1 MSTTAQPD
9 RPGTGTAERAGG
21 GPAAGAVEQHGY
33 DFIPESERYMTP
45 RQLGFFWAGI
55 NSYQFFFVL
64 GAGAIALG
72 LSLVQ
77 ALVAVVAG
85 NALFALVAY
94 SSIAGPRAG
103 LPALTLS
110 RAPFGVF
117 GNRVNALFTW
127 AMSLGFKTVNGLLGV
142 FAVLAFFDRLGWH
155 HSGAPGKVLATL
167 LVLGVAI
174 VIAVTGHRLLVK
186 VQPYFAV
193 AVAVIFALLLCFTIG
208 GVDWNWHPPHHT
220 AGGGGHWLALVVSA
234 AALIASGS
242 LSYLVVS
249 PDYARYLPSDTPVRK
264 VFPRV
269 LGGGAGMAVYL
280 GIAGVLVATRTDL
293 TDPVAGVRPL
303 VPGWLYVLYIA
314 ACFLGSISN
323 NASVFYSS
331 GLAIQA
337 IGIPLKRWLA
347 TALDATLALAAVL
360 LILFVYDFETALN
373 EFLSLVNV
381 WAGPFAAVWIVD
393 GILRR
398 WHYDQHDIHT
408 SDRTSRYWGVGGVH
422 VQGLIALA
430 CGMATGLLTINS
442 PLLHSWL
449 SGQLGGADLSWF
461 LPIIVSGAAYLLL
474 AGRRVRGAREQDGP
488 AGRRP

>member
-1 MSTTAQPD
+1 MSTTAQPGP
-9 RPGTGTAERAGG
+9 PGARVAENADGG
-21 GPAAGAVEQHGY
+21 PGPAASAVEQHGY
-33 DFIPESERYMTP
+33 DFIPESERYLTP

-72 LSLVQ
+72 LSLLQ
-77 ALVAVVAG
+77 AVVAVVLG
-85 NALFALVAY
+85 NALFGLVAY

-117 GNRVNALFTW
+117 GNRINALFTW

-142 FAVLAFFDRLGWH
+142 FAVLALFDRLGWH
-155 HSGAPGKVLATL
+155 HSGAPGKILATL
-167 LVLGVAI
+167 LVLGAAI

-193 AVAVIFALLLCFTIG
+193 VVAVIFALLLCYTVG
-208 GVDWNWHPPHHT
+208 GVDWHWQPPHHS
-220 AGGGGHWLALVVSA
+220 GGGGNWLVLILSA

-280 GIAGVLVATRTDL
+280 GIVGVLVATRTDL
-293 TDPVAGVRPL
+293 TDPVAGVQPL
-303 VPGWLYVLYIA
+303 VPAWLYVLYIA
-314 ACFLGSISN
+314 ACFMGSISN

-331 GLAIQA
+331 GLAVQA
-337 IGIPLKRWLA
+337 VGIPLKRWLA

-373 EFLSLVNV
+373 DFLSLVNV

-408 SDRTSRYWGVGGVH
+408 SDRSSRYWGKGGVN
-422 VQGLIALA
+422 VQGLIALV
-430 CGMATGLLTINS
+430 CGMGTGLLSINS
-442 PLLHSWL
+442 PLLHGWL
-449 SGQLGGADLSWF
+449 SGHLGGADVSWF
-461 LPIIVSGAAYLLL
+461 LPILVSGAVYLAL
-474 AGRRVRGAREQDGP
+474 AGRRVRGERAT
-488 AGRRP
+488 A

>member
-1 MSTTAQPD
+1 MSTTAPPD
-9 RPGTGTAERAGG
+9 HPGA
-21 GPAAGAVEQHGY
+21 PAAGAVEQHGY
-33 DFIPESERYMTP
+33 DFIPESERYLSP

-77 ALVAVVAG
+77 AVVAVVIG
-85 NALFALVAY
+85 NALFTLVAY

-110 RAPFGVF
+110 RAPFGVL

-142 FAVLAFFDRLGWH
+142 FAVLALFERLGWH
-155 HSGAPGKVLATL
+155 HPGAPGKVLATL
-167 LVLGVAI
+167 VVLGVAI
-174 VIAVTGHRLLVK
+174 VIAVTGHRLLVR
-186 VQPYFAV
+186 VQPFFAL
-193 AVAVIFALLLCFTIG
+193 AIAVIFALLLCHTVG
-208 GVDWNWHPPHHT
+208 DVNWNWHPAHAPSGT
-220 AGGGGHWLALVVSA
+220 STIALVFSA
-234 AALIASGS
+234 AALVASGS

-264 VFPRV
+264 VFWRV

-280 GIAGVLVATRTDL
+280 GVTGVLVATRTNL
-293 TDPVAGVRPL
+293 SDPVAGVEPL

-347 TALDATLALAAVL
+347 TALDALLALVAVL

-373 EFLSLVNV
+373 DFLSLVNV
-381 WAGPFAAVWIVD
+381 WAGPFAAVWITD
-393 GILRR
+393 GVLRR
-398 WHYDQHDIHT
+398 WQYDAHAIHT
-408 SDRTSRYWGVGGVH
+408 SDASSRYWGLGGVN
-422 VQGLIALA
+422 VRGIAAMA
-430 CGMATGLLTINS
+430 CGMGTGLLTINS

-449 SGQLGGADLSWF
+449 SARLGGTDLSWF
-461 LPIIVSGAAYLLL
+461 LPIVVSGAVYALL
-474 AGRRVRGAREQDGP
+474 AGRRVRGEVR
-488 AGRRP
+488 AG